1 MYTTVSVRSYD
12 TLGNR
17 IQRAEPG
24 FADRQREDRRD
35 ALVSPPVSLS
45 ILRVDVL
52 PHLRTAAFD
61 RPLSYRVPNGV
72 ELAIG
77 DVVRVPLGS
86 RDVFGYVLRAPYRG
100 EDDPKL
106 RDVAAR
112 IDGPRAFDAT
122 GLETARWMADQY
134 LCALRE
140 ALGAVV
146 LAAAIP
152 RTVER
157 FVPIGDPPDPGRF
170 SVVPERL
177 IRLLWSDFRDGV
189 SSDALLR
196 HPEARRSGDRKTL
209 LHALAALVRAGV
221 LERRRILAKA
231 PVGAATIRMLR
242 SGSAAIGGKKAQ
254 ALLAHVAALGELRRS
269 DAVLAGFSDA
279 VIRRAV
285 NAGALVEELREVRR
299 ERTARVALPSHAPTD
314 EQRTA
319 IAAVAELLD
328 AGAYGQLLLH
338 GVTGSGKTFVYLHAI
353 ARVLERGGRAIV
365 LVPEIALTPQTAAR
379 FEAAFGDRV
388 AVLHSA
394 LSERERFDAWQAAA
408 RGEIDVVVGARSAV
422 FAPLEGVQLIV
433 VDEAHETSYRQDT
446 VPRYDAVAVARER
459 MRRANGVVVLGSATP
474 ALEDYARAKAGRI
487 PAVRMLH
494 RATAQP
500 LPSVRVVDMGAE
512 FASGNRRVF
521 STALAEAVAE
531 RIARREKTV
540 LFINRRG
547 SARFVLCRACG
558 HVPECP
564 RCSVSLTVH
573 RSEAL
578 LRCHWCDHQTALP
591 ERCEQCG
598 EGPVREFGAGTQRVA
613 DEVQRLFPEA
623 VVIRMDSDTTTR
635 VGDHARLLERFGDE
649 GDVLVG
655 TQMVAKGLDFQT
667 VTLVGV
673 VAADLDLHVADY
685 RAAER
690 TFGLLTQ
697 VCGRS
702 GRARAGEA
710 IVQTYSPEHFAIRFA
725 AKHDYEGFAR
735 EELDD
740 RRALRW
746 PPFSRVVLIGAIGR
760 SRSAVQAAIARWG
773 DALRADPRFD
783 VLGPAPYPIARV
795 NDEWRYRLAVRT
807 KAIDALRAA
816 IRSEV
821 VAVAAASPGV
831 RLSITIDG

>member
-1 MYTTVSVRSYD
+1 MLISSRTEYSCASES
-12 TLGNR
+12 
-17 IQRAEPG
+17 AEPG
-24 FADRQREDRRD
+24 SASADAKSAPD
-35 ALVSPPVSLS
+35 APSPPRLVLTA
-45 ILRVDVL
+45 LRVDVL
-52 PHLRTAAFD
+52 PHLRTAQFD
-61 RPLSYRVPNGV
+61 RPLSYRVQEGL
-72 ELAIG
+72 ELAVG

-86 RDVFGYVLRAPYRG
+86 RDVFAYVLRAPYRG

-106 RDVAAR
+106 RDVAVR
-112 IDGPRAFDAT
+112 IDGPRAFDAP
-122 GLETARWMADQY
+122 GLELARWMADQY
-134 LCALRE
+134 VCGLRE

-152 RTVER
+152 RAVER
-157 FVPIGDPPDPGRF
+157 FVPLGEPPDPGRF
-170 SVVPERL
+170 TTVPERL
-177 IRLLWSDFRDGV
+177 IRLLWTDFREGV
-189 SSDALLR
+189 AAEALLR
-196 HPEARRSGDRKTL
+196 HPEARRAADRKTL
-209 LHALAALVRAGV
+209 LHAIAALVRAGA
-221 LERRRILAKA
+221 LERRRVLAKA
-231 PVGAATIRMLR
+231 PVGAATVRVLR
-242 SGSAAIGGKKAQ
+242 RGAATVGGKKAQ
-254 ALLAHVAALGELRRS
+254 ALVAHVDALGEVRRS
-269 DAVLAGFSDA
+269 DALLAGFSDA
-279 VIRRAV
+279 VIRRTV
-285 NAGALVEELREVRR
+285 QTGALIEELREVRR
-299 ERTARVALPSHAPTD
+299 ERTARVALPPHAPTG

-319 IAAVAELLD
+319 IAALAELID

-338 GVTGSGKTFVYLHAI
+338 GVTGSGKTLVYLHAI
-353 ARVLERGGRAIV
+353 ARVLGRGGRAIV

-388 AVLHSA
+388 TVLHSA

-422 FAPLEGVQLIV
+422 FAPLENVRLIV
-433 VDEAHETSYRQDT
+433 VDEAHETSYRQDS

-487 PAVRMLH
+487 PLVRMVE

-521 STALAEAVAE
+521 STALTEALAE

-578 LRCHWCDHQTALP
+578 LRCHWCDHQSALP
-591 ERCEQCG
+591 DLCEQCG
-598 EGPVREFGAGTQRVA
+598 AGPVREFGAGTQRVA
-613 DEVQRLFPEA
+613 EELERLFPEA
-623 VVIRMDSDTTTR
+623 IVVRMDSDTTTR
-635 VGDHARLLERFGDE
+635 VGDHARLLERFGDD

-655 TQMVAKGLDFQT
+655 TQMVAKGLDFPT

-725 AKHDYEGFAR
+725 AQHDYDGFAR
-735 EELDD
+735 EELED

-760 SRSAVQAAIARWG
+760 SRRAVEAAIAGWA
-773 DALRADPRFD
+773 DALRADRRFD
-783 VLGPAPYPIARV
+783 VLGPAPYPVARV

-816 IRSEV
+816 IRTEIV
-821 VAVAAASPGV
+821 PAAAASPGV
-831 RLSITIDG
+831 RLAIAVDG